1 MQGFQDAFISYG
13 RADSKAFAAQ
23 LHHHLVE
30 QGLTVWFDFD
40 DIPLGVD
47 YQKQIDDGINRA
59 DNFLFI
65 ISPHSVNSPY
75 CRLEIELA
83 LKRNKR
89 IIPLMHVAEIS
100 RETWQQ
106 RNPTG
111 TDADWETYQAKGLH
125 SSFINMHP
133 EISKINWVYFR
144 ENQDDFQESLKGLL
158 TIFDRHHDYV
168 HQHTQFL
175 AKALE
180 WEENQ
185 RRSQYLLVGE
195 DRQHA
200 ETWLKTRFTDSQ
212 PPCTPTELHCEFITE
227 SIKNGENLMTQVFLS
242 YATEDRDIAK
252 KIRSSLLREA
262 FTVWINTTDI
272 QTGVDF
278 ENAIKRGI
286 EEANNIVYLLSPRS
300 LTSYYCQLEIDYA
313 LSLNKRI
320 VPILVEAIDPQQLP
334 PTLRNLQYIDLTD
347 NLLET
352 DYQHD
357 ENQLL
362 RALRQDVAYHE
373 DHKVLLTK
381 AFKWERHNYNPTFL
395 LRGYNLRHA
404 EAWLKLAKHHPRS
417 PSTPLQE
424 KFIAESQ
431 RQPPGIAVD
440 VFISYSRAD
449 SGFARQLN
457 EALQMQGK
465 NTWFDQESIASGTDF
480 QQEIYRGIETANHFL
495 FILSPSSINSPYCA
509 DEVEYAAKLN
519 KRFVTVLHRPINP
532 ANLHPELAKVQWLD
546 FNGRD
551 GDFSS
556 NFKDLLRVLDTDA
569 AHLKAHTWLLVRAIE
584 WDNKGRSDSL
594 LLRGDDL
601 SEAEQWLDKSNTK
614 QPEPTELHQN
624 YIRKSREVEAA
635 NQRLAQAGARA
646 QQIVRVGWV
655 VLGATVVVG
664 ATVWVGARLVAQ
676 KMVDSAVEL
685 WLKSTVPAISREIGT
700 LFSQVGSTQQ
710 IIQKAFT
717 DDLVDLN
724 NKEELEIFYMTLAKA
739 HPNLNWIQ
747 FGFANGDYFGLQHTQ
762 EGNINIINRDY
773 DPQAQRAT
781 RTVESYRRVDDTFEF
796 VETLSTPENYYSPQ
810 RPWYR
815 SAVGNPGY
823 QTWTDVY
830 MFASTQTPGIDSSV
844 TVQKQNQLLGVIS
857 IAIELRQLSVLLER
871 LQQGQPGALFI
882 ITPKGEL
889 IASSDP
895 RDLGFTSTERDIP
908 DLVTLDEVENP
919 LAQYASQ
926 VFRKNQVSLEH
937 IKAQQIF
944 KHEDSESEVKYRV
957 AINPIRNLDWNL
969 VVVMP
974 ESVLTEEF
982 DSYNRITTIAIV
994 LLVLLMVTAVFL
1006 LSRQK
1011 PKSTDNKSLGVASDK
1026 MIG

>member
-13 RADSKAFAAQ
+13 RADSKAFAAK
-23 LHHHLVE
+23 LHHRLVE
-30 QGLTVWFDFD
+30 RGLTIWFDFD

-59 DNFLFI
+59 DNFIFI
-65 ISPHSVNSPY
+65 ISPHAVNSPY

-83 LKRNKR
+83 LKWNKR
-89 IIPLMHVAEIS
+89 IIPLMHVGQID
-100 RETWQQ
+100 RHIWQE
-106 RNPTG
+106 RNPNG
-111 TDADWETYQAKGLH
+111 TDADWENYQAQGLH
-125 SSFINMHP
+125 SCFTNMHP
-133 EISKINWVYFR
+133 KIAKINWVYFR
-144 ENQDDFQESLKGLL
+144 EDQDDFDQSLAGLL
-158 TIFDRHHDYV
+158 DIFDRHQDYV
-168 HQHTQFL
+168 HQHTLFL
-175 AKALE
+175 VKALE

-195 DRQHA
+195 ERQQA
-200 ETWLKTRFTDSQ
+200 ETWLKKRFTDSQ
-212 PPCTPTELHCEFITE
+212 PPCVPTELHCEFITE

-242 YATEDRDIAK
+242 YATEDRNVAQ

-278 ENAIKRGI
+278 ENAIKQGI
-286 EEANNIVYLLSPRS
+286 EEADNIVYLLSTNS
-300 LTSYYCQLEIDYA
+300 LQSHYCQLEIDYA

-320 VPILVEAIDPQQLP
+320 VPILVSAIDTQELP
-334 PTLRNLQYIDLTD
+334 AALRNLQYIDLTD
-347 NLLET
+347 NILET
-352 DYQHD
+352 DYQQD

-362 RALRQDVAYHE
+362 RVLRQDATYYQE
-373 DHKVLLTK
+373 HKVLLTK
-381 AFKWERHNYNPTFL
+381 ALKWERYNYNPTFL

-404 EAWLKLAKHHPRS
+404 EAWLKLALQHPRS
-417 PSTPLQE
+417 PTTSIQE

-431 RQPPGIAVD
+431 RQPPGVVVD

-449 SGFARQLN
+449 SGFGRQLN

-465 NTWFDQESIASGTDF
+465 NTWFDQESIASGSDF

-495 FILSPSSINSPYCA
+495 FVLSPSSINSPYCA

-519 KRFVTVLHRPINP
+519 KRVVTVLHRPINP

-546 FNGRD
+546 FNQRD

-556 NFKDLLRVLDTDA
+556 NFKDLLRILDTDSN
-569 AHLKAHTWLLVRAIE
+569 HLKAHTWLLVRAIE

-601 SEAEQWLDKSNTK
+601 EEAEQWLTQSQTK

-646 QQIVRVGWV
+646 QQMVRVGWV
-655 VLGATVVVG
+655 VLSATVVVG

-676 KMVDSAVEL
+676 KMVDSAVNL

-710 IIQKAFT
+710 IIREAFT
-717 DDLVDLN
+717 DKLIDIN
-724 NKEELEIFYMTLAKA
+724 NQNELEVFYITLAKA
-739 HPNLNWIQ
+739 HPSLNWIQ
-747 FGFANGDYFGLQHTQ
+747 FGFPNGNYFGLQHTQ
-762 EGNINIINRDY
+762 EGNINIINRVY
-773 DPQAQRAT
+773 DPQTQQAT
-781 RTVESYRRVDDTFEF
+781 RTIESYQQVNDSTLKLVD
-796 VETLSTPENYYSPQ
+796 TLSTPEDYYAPQ

-815 SAVGNPGY
+815 GAVGNPGR

-830 MFASTQTPGIDSSV
+830 MFASTQTPGIDSSI
-844 TVQKQNQLLGVIS
+844 TVQQHDQLLGVIS
-857 IAIELRQLSVLLER
+857 IAIELRQLSMLLER
-871 LQQGQPGALFI
+871 LQEGQPGALFI

-889 IASSDP
+889 IASSDL
-895 RDLGFTSTERDIP
+895 RDLGFTSTERDVP
-908 DLVTLDEVENP
+908 DLVTLDEVKNP
-919 LAQYASQ
+919 LAKFASQ
-926 VFRKNQVSLEH
+926 VFRAHHTPLEE
-937 IKAQQIF
+937 IKTQQTF
-944 KHEDSESEVKYRV
+944 EYRDPDSEIKYRI
-957 AINPIRNLDWNL
+957 AINPIHHLDWNL

-982 DSYNRITTIAIV
+982 DSYNRVTTTAIV
-994 LLVLLMVTAVFL
+994 LLALLIIAAVFL
-1006 LSRQK
+1006 LSRQQPKATKHKLSSVEVK
-1011 PKSTDNKSLGVASDK
+1011 PL
-1026 MIG
+1026 